1 MTPARSKI
9 TTVDRFGRYEPD
21 RVPSTSTVASTAAG
35 QSQIDMSKTARGSRN
50 TPKPSRGGDI
60 GGRKPFGEM
69 DSNRILTDDEAGVIA
84 VPTVKIKQKR
94 VRNLDELK
102 EEVIFDPAAL
112 DGSSRKFSSANDRP
126 AALRGTSESDGQ
138 TQTGAAL
145 DLDTP
150 LLALPGFPRGGDS
163 QRSSSQS
170 EDLHTSNL
178 PSSPA
183 ARLSLKR
190 IAGPTQQEEN
200 EDDLEYVEEGPA
212 LQESSRVAGNISIEM
227 FQRPPSRKPGAEAT
241 PSETPSNTSN
251 KENDPLQLYKRQ
263 ETTPRGRAVPS
274 PPLSPGGNHMVRR
287 RSKTTDEIEHLRERA
302 EDSPATRQRKRM
314 DLKQYDRNLGLPTS
328 EDEDE
333 ILVVATTK
341 APTSA
346 RAPRTVKTEQGD
358 DIWQNRSP
366 ATFDHV
372 KKRFDRIP
380 SIKAKVARMLSSS
393 MEERSEPLDPPAV
406 DEVQWDD
413 EETAVGTP
421 DPFGF
426 LNTEKK
432 LDLRRRS
439 RVQRRVGP
447 GRKPEKFS
455 EDVSEQEKG
464 EEASD
469 KPSAF
474 GTMTA
479 PAPLPEDT
487 HDTVDL
493 ATRQDQDDEDLPPIN
508 VAEERRKSTRVLKS
522 AQVPLSSPSSPSSS
536 SIEERK
542 DSARDSA
549 TSSSPEDDGLDLS
562 ELRPRRR
569 TAKRKAEAPRSKRR
583 LKTATEEQSKGERRK
598 RPLSQFQIM
607 RLKPARKRT
616 DSTLV
621 RTAST
626 ASSKRRKNSGK
637 SESVQESQ
645 ASEEKAKW
653 SSMKKSKGPMK
664 RQLEVGD
671 EVETRQRRLGLRLPE
686 DAGAKRRMKA
696 STNLE
701 ADSRVK
707 TMAEIGSKDNK
718 KDEAEESSDLTSL
731 SEDSMDQNEVSALGK
746 QFGLKIS
753 YPALHSRLHRTLTEA
768 KRESDT
774 LPKWT
779 SISFT
784 WSEISI
790 HCILLFISQS
800 ARSPPFLLTVL
811 SRLRMFPYQ

>member
-1 MTPARSKI
+1 
-9 TTVDRFGRYEPD
+9 
-21 RVPSTSTVASTAAG
+21 
-35 QSQIDMSKTARGSRN
+35 
-50 TPKPSRGGDI
+50 
-60 GGRKPFGEM
+60 
-69 DSNRILTDDEAGVIA
+69 
-84 VPTVKIKQKR
+84 
-94 VRNLDELK
+94 
-102 EEVIFDPAAL
+102 
-112 DGSSRKFSSANDRP
+112 
-126 AALRGTSESDGQ
+126 
-138 TQTGAAL
+138 
-145 DLDTP
+145 
-150 LLALPGFPRGGDS
+150 
-163 QRSSSQS
+163 
-170 EDLHTSNL
+170 
-178 PSSPA
+178 
-183 ARLSLKR
+183 
-190 IAGPTQQEEN
+190 
-200 EDDLEYVEEGPA
+200 
-212 LQESSRVAGNISIEM
+212 
-227 FQRPPSRKPGAEAT
+227 
-241 PSETPSNTSN
+241 
-251 KENDPLQLYKRQ
+251 
-263 ETTPRGRAVPS
+263 
-274 PPLSPGGNHMVRR
+274 
-287 RSKTTDEIEHLRERA
+287 
-302 EDSPATRQRKRM
+302 M

-333 ILVVATTK
+333 LLVVATTK

-346 RAPRTVKTEQGD
+346 RASTTVKTEQGD
-358 DIWQNRSP
+358 DIWQIRSP
-366 ATFDHV
+366 VTFDHV

-393 MEERSEPLDPPAV
+393 MEERSEPLDPPTV
-406 DEVQWDD
+406 DKVQWDD

-447 GRKPEKFS
+447 GRKPEEFS
-455 EDVSEQEKG
+455 EDVSEQEEG
-464 EEASD
+464 EETSD

-487 HDTVDL
+487 HDTADL
-493 ATRQDQDDEDLPPIN
+493 ATRQDQDVEDLPPIN

-522 AQVPLSSPSSPSSS
+522 AQAPLSSPSSSSS
-536 SIEERK
+536 SSSEERK
-542 DSARDSA
+542 DPARDSA

-583 LKTATEEQSKGERRK
+583 LKMATEEQSKGERRE

-626 ASSKRRKNSGK
+626 ARSKRRKNSGK

-645 ASEEKAKW
+645 ASEEKTKW
-653 SSMKKSKGPMK
+653 SSMKKSMGPMK

-686 DAGAKRRMKA
+686 DAGAKRR
-696 STNLE
+696 
-701 ADSRVK
+701 
-707 TMAEIGSKDNK
+707 I
-718 KDEAEESSDLTSL
+718 
-731 SEDSMDQNEVSALGK
+731 
-746 QFGLKIS
+746 KI
-753 YPALHSRLHRTLTEA
+753 AWTEMSRLHRTLTEA